1 MQIQNTYQYLVATQR
16 RAFSVVH
23 TAKALYAIAKPG
35 IVGLTLVAAMAGA
48 YVGNQGALPGFE
60 SLIWMLI
67 TLALVTAGSCMLN
80 NVYDRDIDRLMARTR
95 SRELVAGVVSPQ
107 LALIIGL
114 MLVTLPLPVMA
125 AKVNVVTA
133 WLTAA
138 AAFGYVVVYSMW
150 AKRRTP
156 WANQLGGIAGA
167 LPPMIGVAAATG
179 GIDLNA
185 WILFAIM
192 AVWQQP
198 HALSLALK
206 YRADYARAGVPVI
219 PVAKG
224 VAATKLRIFIYTL
237 ILLPLSMVPYFT
249 GMAGMFYLAAA
260 IILSSIFLYKAAVFL
275 RSEADCDMRLFL
287 FSLVHLVVLF
297 AVLVMDVNPV
307 VPL

>member
-1 MQIQNTYQYLVATQR
+1 MQIQSTYQYLVTTQR
-16 RAFSVVH
+16 RASSIAH
-23 TAKALYAIAKPG
+23 TVKALYAIAKPG
-35 IVGLTLVAAMAGA
+35 IVGLTLVAALAGA
-48 YVGNQGALPGFE
+48 YVGNRGALPGVE
-60 SLIWMLI
+60 SLVWMLI

-80 NVYDRDIDRLMARTR
+80 NLYDRDIDRLMARTR
-95 SRELVAGVVSPQ
+95 SRGLVVGAVSPQ
-107 LALIIGL
+107 LTLIIGL
-114 MLVTLPLPVMA
+114 ILVTLPLPVMA

-138 AAFGYVVVYSMW
+138 AAFGYVVVYTIW

-167 LPPMIGVAAATG
+167 LPPMIGVTAAAG
-179 GIDLNA
+179 GVDLNA
-185 WILFAIM
+185 WILFVIM
-192 AVWQQP
+192 VVWQQP

-224 VAATKLRIFIYTL
+224 VAATKLRIFIYTM

-249 GMAGMFYLAAA
+249 GIAGMFYLATAT
-260 IILSSIFLYKAAVFL
+260 ILSSIFLYKAAVFL

-287 FSLVHLVVLF
+287 FSLLHLVVLF
-297 AVLVMDVNPV
+297 AALVLDINPV
-307 VPL
+307 VVP